1 MMPTRSFI
9 ALAGLYLSLHTMAI
23 AAPPT
28 KGDGPGRV
36 KPSGPSFEQ
45 SFELDGRNELER
57 LCAEKIIKTLPLTT
71 VPVNSLSLREIT
83 VHTEA
88 GRYTVLLPLK
98 TPQGEIR
105 SLYWGADSI
114 EETLTFMRLV
124 EGGKITALKVEAYAE
139 EFRPGVDT
147 KSVGTDFHECP
158 ADKLKDIL
166 KPCKDCFIVEWV
178 FGSLVD

>member
-1 MMPTRSFI
+1 MISMRCLI
-9 ALAGLYLSLHTMAI
+9 ALIVLYLSLQTAAI

-36 KPSGPSFEQ
+36 KPSGPGFEQ

-57 LCAEKIIKTLPLTT
+57 LCAEKVIKTLPLTS
-71 VPVNSLSLREIT
+71 VPITALALHEIT

-98 TPQGEIR
+98 APQGEIR

-139 EFRPGVDT
+139 EFRQGVDT
-147 KSVGTDFHECP
+147 KSIGTDFHECP

-166 KPCKDCFIVEWV
+166 KPCKDCLVVEWV